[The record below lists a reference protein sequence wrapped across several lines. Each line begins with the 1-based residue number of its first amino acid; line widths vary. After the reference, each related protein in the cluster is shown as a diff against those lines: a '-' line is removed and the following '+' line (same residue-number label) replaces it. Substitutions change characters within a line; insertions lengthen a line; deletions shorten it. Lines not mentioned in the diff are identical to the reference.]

1 MTNSSPDLWS
11 RCSYWSKV
19 VNAKWVFSLFPL
31 RDVKIPVRLQMEV
44 SRMSCHFQSAQFTC
58 YLLISCCSL
67 FSWFERAC
75 IITPSLL
82 FADFH
87 NWNNNIQLTV
97 PHPCN
102 SSILHQL
109 LQLHCTE
116 MFRLR
121 PQPACLKSTATTL
134 CDFSTTPNT
143 DT

>member
-102 SSILHQL
+102 SSIPAPTSSASLHRKVQT
-109 LQLHCTE
+109 QAS
-116 MFRLR
+116 
-121 PQPACLKSTATTL
+121 ACMSEIHSNYPL
-134 CDFSTTPNT
+134 
-143 DT
+143 